1 MVERIWHDEGQF
13 CLISI
18 DKSELL
24 NNVRLPTLVKFLE
37 LVSKVG
43 QVKIK
48 KYILQITGG
57 HKLRLI
63 YVKNHKLNI
72 NQY

>member
-1 MVERIWHDEGQF
+1 MVERIGHDEGQF

-18 DKSELL
+18 DKSKML
-24 NNVRLPTLVKFLE
+24 NNARLPTLVRFLQ

-48 KYILQITGG
+48 KYILKITGR
-57 HKLRLI
+57 HKLKLI
-63 YVKNHKLNI
+63 CKKP
-72 NQY
+72 

>member
-1 MVERIWHDEGQF
+1 MVERIWHDERQF

-18 DKSELL
+18 DKSMFL
-24 NNVRLPTLVKFLE
+24 NKECLPTLVRFLQ

-48 KYILQITGG
+48 KNILQITGG
-57 HKLRLI
+57 HKLKLI
-63 YVKNHKLNI
+63 CKNHKLNI